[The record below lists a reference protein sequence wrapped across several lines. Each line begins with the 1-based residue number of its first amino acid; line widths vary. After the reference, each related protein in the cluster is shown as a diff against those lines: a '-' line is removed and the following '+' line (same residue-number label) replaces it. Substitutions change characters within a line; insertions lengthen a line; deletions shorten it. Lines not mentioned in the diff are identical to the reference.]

1 MTVVIEAD
9 PDDQYLT
16 INLDGE
22 PEEVLNEH
30 QGIRFAVYDSDGL
43 LIGSGT
49 SREELDTALGQLRV
63 IDERRGLIKG
73 AEKKAI
79 AERLANLTERIVAHG
94 EVPRTAVLIVANEP
108 IIADLPEDGSYPEP
122 KDLEW
127 RSDDDPEPGMM
138 I

>member
-43 LIGSGT
+43 LVGSGT
-49 SREELDTALGQLRV
+49 SREELDTALGQL
-63 IDERRGLIKG
+63 
-73 AEKKAI
+73 
-79 AERLANLTERIVAHG
+79 
-94 EVPRTAVLIVANEP
+94 
-108 IIADLPEDGSYPEP
+108 
-122 KDLEW
+122 
-127 RSDDDPEPGMM
+127 
-138 I
+138 